1 MNYTQSQF
9 NNAIIKDKA
18 HYLTLDNP
26 QFEGQTR
33 ADSEGNYKMYFSCNG
48 ELYGY
53 EHNLFS

>member
-26 QFEGQTR
+26 KFEGQTR

-48 ELYGY
+48 ELYCY
-53 EHNLFS
+53 NHSL